1 MPTSALQN
9 IANSHRISVKP
20 DNSGGRTGPSAPT
33 VQKGKST
40 WIRRKITIKRVLSAG
55 RCGHRPL
62 RRENETQCNNVRPP
76 LRGVFPFLGV
86 GETENA
92 AIFRP
97 THDFPIPVVGADDP
111 VRPSK
116 SGVFPWSFVGA
127 DAHIGPPKCC
137 EFASDFRKTR
147 QFRRADRVVR
157 PYDAKTKPNAIT
169 SDRPRAGAFPFG
181 RWDGSMW
188 ASTPTVQNRNPMQ

>member
-9 IANSHRISVKP
+9 IAISHRISVKP
-20 DNSGGRTGPSAPT
+20 DNSGGRTGSSAPT

-40 WIRRKITIKRVLSAG
+40 RIRRKSTIKRVLSAG

-62 RRENETQCNNVRPP
+62 RCEIETQCNNVRPS

-92 AIFRP
+92 AIFRLTRVIFNTICRGGRP
-97 THDFPIPVVGADDP
+97 CP
-111 VRPSK
+111 PSK

-127 DAHIGPPKCC
+127 DAHIGPLKCFG
-137 EFASDFRKTR
+137 FASDFRKTR

-157 PYDAKTKPNAIT
+157 PYGAKGEINTDSPEKHHKT
-169 SDRPRAGAFPFG
+169 GSFG
-181 RWDGSMW
+181 GSMW
-188 ASTPTVQNRNPMQ
+188 ASTPTVRNRNPMQ